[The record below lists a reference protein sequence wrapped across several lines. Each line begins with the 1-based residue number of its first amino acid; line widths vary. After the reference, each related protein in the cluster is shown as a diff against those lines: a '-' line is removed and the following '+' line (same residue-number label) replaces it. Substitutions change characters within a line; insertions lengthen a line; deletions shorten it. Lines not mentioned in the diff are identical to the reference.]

1 MSLLKVSRS
10 RVWLLSSFLSSK
22 EGELLSFV
30 TCFFSNIWCSR
41 CFSIISWRPTFS
53 SLMFSMCSFL
63 QTCNRC
69 LTMGWRVQYTRSH
82 IWFPGLDVVQGS
94 PHPSRLLGHG
104 REDKLLLQL
113 GTFGERFRRLLV
125 LLLRIGERAL
135 DRWVEGARRS

>member
-1 MSLLKVSRS
+1 MQLLANNNAAGGGRRRRRDLGPGCREEDEEVVR
-10 RVWLLSSFLSSK
+10 RGHRAAATIVQGLVNAVDDQ
-22 EGELLSFV
+22 GE
-30 TCFFSNIWCSR
+30 
-41 CFSIISWRPTFS
+41 
-53 SLMFSMCSFL
+53 L

-94 PHPSRLLGHG
+94 HYPGRLLGHRG
-104 REDKLLLQL
+104 EDKLLLQL